1 MTNEPQTGTKE
12 PTEFP
17 LPAEVKNLPASL
29 DKPLTARQKK
39 ADIARRDE
47 LMRLSGSAARLSEHE
62 RTRAHAIVRSTE
74 YRVEL
79 DRLLALRPLKF
90 KERQVTKPELERR
103 IKITAHNL
111 ADALAD
117 QGLLGEAYSVTWI
130 HDRRSKKLEHL
141 TTLGRAIAKPDTEH
155 CSCPPEDKHVQR
167 TIWVP
172 ARQQYVEVLTCL
184 CGHTN
189 ATGTLPDDVL
199 ALRRAPQAFS
209 GQKGVTD
216 EHVMGHVRKGQK

>member
-1 MTNEPQTGTKE
+1 MTNEPQTGTNE
-12 PTEFP
+12 STG
-17 LPAEVKNLPASL
+17 LPPEVENLPASL
-29 DKPLTARQKK
+29 DKPLATRQKK
-39 ADIARRDE
+39 ADERRRDE

-62 RTRAHAIVRSTE
+62 RTRAHAIVRSSE

-90 KERQVTKPELERR
+90 KERRVTKPELERR

-111 ADALAD
+111 IDALTDAGD
-117 QGLLGEAYSVTWI
+117 LALARAVLQDHHPKHEKG
-130 HDRRSKKLEHL
+130 KHL
-141 TTLGRAIAKPDTEH
+141 IALRDAIARSDDNH
-155 CSCPPEDKHVQR
+155 CDCPPEDKHVQR

-172 ARQQYVEVLTCL
+172 TRQQYVEVLTCL

-189 ATGTLPDDVL
+189 ATATLPDDVL
-199 ALRRAPQAFS
+199 ALRRAPQAFT

-216 EHVMGHVRKGQK
+216 EHVMGHVKKGQLR

>member
-1 MTNEPQTGTKE
+1 MTNEPQTGTNE
-12 PTEFP
+12 STG
-17 LPAEVKNLPASL
+17 LPPEVKNLPASL
-29 DKPLTARQKK
+29 DKPLATRQKK
-39 ADIARRDE
+39 ADERRRDE

-111 ADALAD
+111 VDALHD
-117 QGLLGEAYSVTWI
+117 QGELAQAYGVLAV
-130 HDRRSKKLEHL
+130 HDPKSKTGNRLIAL
-141 TTLGRAIAKPDTEH
+141 QRAIERPDDEH
-155 CSCPPEDKHVQR
+155 CACPPEDKHVQR

-172 ARQQYVEVLTCL
+172 ERQQYVEVLTCL

-189 ATGTLPDDVL
+189 ATATPPDNVL
-199 ALRRAPQAFS
+199 ALRRAPQAFH